1 MELDSWLKTR
11 IISAVVLIA
20 IIVGVSAYYLVPW
33 KHNYSITITGSACW
47 KGNIGDS
54 SGGLSGIGLNGCG
67 NRSWEL
73 DGRQSVDAGFT
84 ITNGTGT
91 VTLSI
96 LKDGGYCSGD
106 MSPAVANRTISASC
120 H

>member
-20 IIVGVSAYYLVPW
+20 IIVGVSAYYFIPW
-33 KHNYSITITGSACW
+33 KHDYSITITSSACW
-47 KGNIGDS
+47 KGNIADGY
-54 SGGLSGIGLNGCG
+54 GGLSLVGMYGCG

-73 DGRQSVDAGFT
+73 TGRQYVDAGFV
-84 ITNGTGT
+84 IRNGTGI

-106 MSPAVANRTISASC
+106 MSPAIANRTVSASC